1 MKKTFLLSKDL
12 HTDDFSHIISLNPIA
27 IFNLP
32 DYVQISGHSDNVLR
46 NRVIEWHQG
55 HNENVV
61 HAPRQIP
68 KGFQE
73 SMEMVRKQRDF
84 IDLKDL
90 AHQIGISLK
99 ILTLCINGESFRGH
113 PVTLTFRMKV
123 RFMELVRNLEY
134 NFNQQ
139 IDEETDNPNT

>member
-1 MKKTFLLSKDL
+1 MKNTFLLSKDL
-12 HTDDFSHIISLNPIA
+12 HTDEFSHIISLNPIA
-27 IFNLP
+27 IFSFP
-32 DYVQISGHSDNVLR
+32 DYILISGHSDSVLR
-46 NRVIEWHQG
+46 DQVIEWHKG

-61 HAPRQIP
+61 HVPRQIP
-68 KGFQE
+68 NGFQE
-73 SMEMVRKQRDF
+73 SMDMVRKHRDF

-113 PVTLTFRMKV
+113 PVTLTFKMKV
-123 RFMELVRNLEY
+123 RFNELVRNLEY

-139 IDEETDNPNT
+139 IDEETDIPNT